1 MMPSGPAATALE
13 RHLEQARELD
23 RDGKSA
29 QAEAAYA
36 GIAQAWPDNAEA
48 VSRLAQFALDR
59 DDAPRAAQLLQH
71 ALQSHPADGQLALD
85 LTIAYMGMEQSAQ
98 AIATLEGSL
107 ARAPGFFEG
116 WLMLG
121 EIREAQGDAR
131 GALKAWNQAITRAQ
145 CAGFWHDRDSTPLP
159 LLETVLHAIDTVRRG
174 RRELYFAAYDDL
186 RARFGDDALKR
197 VDKALKA
204 YIGEQK
210 SPPPDARQ
218 RPRFF
223 YFPDLPPTPYF
234 DPYLQPWAPALRDA
248 FPVIREE
255 ALRVFAEDQRFD
267 DFVELKG
274 EARMQ
279 DYIGG
284 NGPAPAWEALF
295 FYRHGQRYDS
305 THERCPRTSAVLESI
320 DLCRV
325 EDEAPEICFSVL
337 TPGSTILPHYGVTN
351 TRSVMHLPLQVPPDC
366 ALNVIGLGEHHW
378 REGELMMFDDTYQH
392 EAWNRSSG
400 TRIILLMD
408 CWNPH
413 LTEVERLAV
422 KQLIETI
429 GGLHRASQPLKAPRT
444 RA

>member
-1 MMPSGPAATALE
+1 MVSSSVTADLQT
-13 RHLEQARELD
+13 RLQQARELASGG
-23 RDGKSA
+23 RAA
-29 QAEAAYA
+29 QAESAYA
-36 GIAQAWPDNAEA
+36 SILQAWPDNAEA
-48 VSRLAQFALDR
+48 ASRLARFALDR
-59 DDAPRAAQLLQH
+59 GDAPRAVHLLQQ
-71 ALQSHPADGQLALD
+71 AAQAHPANEQIALD
-85 LTIAYMGMEQSAQ
+85 LALAQ
-98 AIATLEGSL
+98 LQLQQPLQAAATLEAAL
-107 ARAPGFFEG
+107 ARAPGSFAA
-116 WLMLG
+116 WLLLG
-121 EIREAQGDAR
+121 EIREVEGDQR
-131 GALKAWNQAITRAQ
+131 GALKAWSQAVTRAQ
-145 CAGFWHDRDSTPLP
+145 RAGYWHDRDSTPP
-159 LLETVLHAIDTVRRG
+159 HLLDAVLHAIDTVRRG
-174 RRELYFAAYDDL
+174 RRELYFGAYDDL

-223 YFPDLPPTPYF
+223 YFPDLPPTPYL
-234 DPYLQPWAPALRDA
+234 DPYLQPWAPALRNA
-248 FPVIREE
+248 FPVIRDE

-295 FYRHGQRYDS
+295 FYRHGQRYES

-366 ALNVIGLGEHHW
+366 ALNVLGIGEHHW

-392 EAWNRSSG
+392 EAWNRSTG

-429 GGLHRASQPLKAPRT
+429 GGLHRASQPLKSPAPGP
-444 RA
+444 